1 MGDGG
6 LTFVAIYSLYLV
18 NMHEAIRVF
27 MGVEHRTQLCIC
39 QNLTVLRIQICI
51 ILLDPDLIYTFLCRK
66 NYIFVFYNSL
76 YFGGTVL
83 QIFVLRNKPVYTQK
97 AQDRDQDDP
106 DPQHWLSMFLAF
118 TLSLNVSIV
127 LCSTPNLTGTS
138 SNISQRG

>member
-18 NMHEAIRVF
+18 NMHEATRVF
-27 MGVEHRTQLCIC
+27 MGVEHRTQLSIC

-118 TLSLNVSIV
+118 TLS
-127 LCSTPNLTGTS
+127 
-138 SNISQRG
+138 